1 MVIASSTEAA
11 ATNVPVQ
18 ATELIGREA
27 DLDRLSG
34 RLDKNRLITLTGP
47 GGIGKTRLGLEVA
60 RAALPKFADG
70 VWVAELAAVTD
81 AARPERRCGGDRTP
95 IPNRRNLLRAAGA
108 GLGRASAIAGA
119 RQLRTRDRCRSR
131 A

>member
-18 ATELIGREA
+18 ATELIGRDA

-47 GGIGKTRLGLEVA
+47 GGIGKTRLALEVA

-81 AARPERRCGGDRTP
+81 ADLVPSVVAAAIGLQFPTGAISSER
-95 IPNRRNLLRAAGA
+95 LAQALA
-108 GLGRASAIAGA
+108 
-119 RQLRTRDRCRSR
+119 
-131 A
+131 